1 MKVLIT
7 GFEPFGKET
16 TNPSYEAVRLL
27 PDEIN
32 GAKIVK
38 AEIPVVFRKGGEE
51 VQKLVRQEN
60 PDIVILV
67 GQAGGRSAVTVE
79 RIAINCED
87 CPSGFPDNAG
97 NSPQGEKIYEDGAD
111 GYFSNLPIKAMVK
124 KMMDNDVPASVSNTA
139 GTYVCN
145 DLMYHLLYL
154 IHQELP
160 AIRGGFIHVPF
171 ATTQKHPNQPSMLL
185 EQISKGLEL
194 SIEAALEN
202 EKDLCEAGGDTH

>member
-67 GQAGGRSAVTVE
+67 GQSGGRSAVTVE

-154 IHQELP
+154 IHQGVEPSLSFTIMESVRKGKGLKP
-160 AIRGGFIHVPF
+160 EWISHEGRGRGGLVHRV
-171 ATTQKHPNQPSMLL
+171 L
-185 EQISKGLEL
+185 
-194 SIEAALEN
+194 
-202 EKDLCEAGGDTH
+202 

>member
-67 GQAGGRSAVTVE
+67 GQSGGRSAVTVE

-87 CPSGFPDNAG
+87 CPSGFPDSLSSA
-97 NSPQGEKIYEDGAD
+97 PRCA
-111 GYFSNLPIKAMVK
+111 LRL
-124 KMMDNDVPASVSNTA
+124 PASA
-139 GTYVCN
+139 GSAA
-145 DLMYHLLYL
+145 
-154 IHQELP
+154 P
-160 AIRGGFIHVPF
+160 RS
-171 ATTQKHPNQPSMLL
+171 ATTACCFRDCSWLRTSLL
-185 EQISKGLEL
+185 RL
-194 SIEAALEN
+194 
-202 EKDLCEAGGDTH
+202 